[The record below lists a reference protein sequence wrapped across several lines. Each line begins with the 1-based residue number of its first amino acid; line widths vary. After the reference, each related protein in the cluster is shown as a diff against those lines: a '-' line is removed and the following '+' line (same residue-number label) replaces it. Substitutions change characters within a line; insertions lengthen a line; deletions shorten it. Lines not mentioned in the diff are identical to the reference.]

1 MEKKLKHLELIQG
14 VINRMAHCSFLLKG
28 WSVILVSGL
37 FALAA
42 KEANLLF
49 VYLAYLPVVA
59 FWILDGYYLY
69 QERLYR
75 KLYDEVRMQDPEK
88 IDFGMNALRFK
99 GKNKATWP
107 KSIMS
112 ITMLLFHGILILIVT
127 VIVVILV
134 CIANKGGANG

>member
-1 MEKKLKHLELIQG
+1 MEKKLKHLEMIQG

-42 KEANLLF
+42 KESNQLF
-49 VYLAYLPVVA
+49 VYIAYLPVLA

-75 KLYDEVRMQDPEK
+75 NLYGQVRKQEPEE
-88 IDFGMNALRFK
+88 IDLGMD
-99 GKNKATWP
+99 ATGFQGQGGASWYE
-107 KSIMS
+107 SIMS
-112 ITMLLFHGILILIVT
+112 KTMLLFHGILVLTIIIVM
-127 VIVVILV
+127 IV
-134 CIANKGGANG
+134 CIINKGGANG